1 MSEIPSSPSSEE
13 ILNQPEKESTVEP
26 AREEDAAEIAD
37 LNTLFHLDIPDFK
50 WDNES
55 WVREQIEQ
63 GNYFV
68 LKEDGT
74 LTGAVNLQ
82 TQEDSLSI
90 ETIAVRKD
98 LQGRGTGRKLIDF
111 AKDQAQQKGK
121 PKLTVESFTD
131 YGLESFY
138 QKVGFGKDDPYLGDY
153 QGKPY
158 YRFIMDTASQR

>member
-1 MSEIPSSPSSEE
+1 MSEIPSPKPEE
-13 ILNQPEKESTVEP
+13 NLDQPEKESPVEP
-26 AREEDAAEIAD
+26 AREEDAAEIAN

-50 WDNES
+50 WDDKN

-63 GNYFV
+63 ENYFI
-68 LKEDGT
+68 LKENGV
-74 LTGAVNLQ
+74 LTGAIDLQ
-82 TQEDSLSI
+82 IQEDSLSI
-90 ETIAVRKD
+90 ETIAVRKE
-98 LQGRGTGRKLIDF
+98 LQGKGTGRKLIDF
-111 AKDQAQQKGK
+111 AKDQARQKGK

-158 YRFIMDTASQR
+158 YRFIMDVAS

>member
-1 MSEIPSSPSSEE
+1 MSEIPSSPPSEE

-26 AREEDAAEIAD
+26 AREEDAAEIMN

-68 LKEDGT
+68 LKEDGI
-74 LTGAVNLQ
+74 LTGAIDLQ
-82 TQEDSLSI
+82 TREDSLSI
-90 ETIAVRKD
+90 ETIAVRKE
-98 LQGRGTGRKLIDF
+98 LQGRGTGRKMIDF
-111 AKDQAQQKGK
+111 AKDQARQNGK

-138 QKVGFGKDDPYLGDY
+138 KKVGFGKDDPYLGDY

-158 YRFIMDTASQR
+158 YRFIMDVAS